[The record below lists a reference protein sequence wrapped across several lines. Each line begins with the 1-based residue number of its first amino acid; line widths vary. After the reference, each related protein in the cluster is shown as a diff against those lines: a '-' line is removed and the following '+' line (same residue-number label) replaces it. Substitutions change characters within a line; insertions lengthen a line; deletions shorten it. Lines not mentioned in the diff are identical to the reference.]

1 MTTERATGAAV
12 DAITLEVL
20 RNALYSVSDEMVAG
34 LIRASYSTNIKDR
47 RDASC
52 GIYTAEGDVIAMSEF
67 GGTPLHL
74 GTMHPAVRTV
84 FASWPPETF
93 EPGDAIIMNT
103 PYPAGPGHLND
114 VCVVGPIFVDGELF
128 GLAASQSHRVDIGGF
143 APGSMPFGVTEHF
156 QEGLQITPMKIMRRG
171 VLDEHLLA
179 FINQNV
185 RTPEEQT
192 GDLMAQVAANVIAQR
207 RIEELAARHGKE
219 RLQGYFTA
227 LLDYSER
234 RMIAGIRTLPEGV
247 YRGEDVIEGDGIVTD
262 DITIRVEITVRDG
275 RFIADFSETDP
286 QVLGPI
292 NCRWPSVAACVYYL
306 LKCLVDP
313 ELPANA
319 GAYRPVEV
327 RTKPGTVLEAQ
338 FPAAVCNANII
349 TTQRIVDAMLRA
361 LIDAAPERAIAAC
374 SGTMNLLNIGG
385 FVPESGRYFNYIE
398 TYGGGQGAMHDR
410 DGMNG
415 VHSHMTNT
423 RNAPVEAIEAA
434 YPLRVRSYGLE
445 PDSEGP
451 GRWRGGVGMHRE
463 FDILGSYTRLTVSS
477 DRQKRHPW
485 GAFGGG
491 EATGSADIV
500 EQLDGV
506 RLELPSKVTMF
517 LKQGDHLRTVTPGGG
532 GWGDA
537 LERASEHVAAD
548 VREGLV
554 STERAA
560 SVYGVVVGA
569 DGTVDAA
576 GTTDARRRLRD
587 ARAG

>member
-1 MTTERATGAAV
+1 MTTERDARPAV
-12 DAITLEVL
+12 DPVTLEVL
-20 RNALYSVSDEMVAG
+20 RNGLYSVSDEMVAG

-47 RDASC
+47 RDCSC
-52 GIYTAEGDVIAMSEF
+52 GIYTSDGDVIAMSEF

-84 FASWPPETF
+84 FDSWPPETL

-128 GLAASQSHRVDIGGF
+128 GLAASQSHRVDIGGY

-207 RIEELAARHGKE
+207 RISELAEKHGKD
-219 RLQGYFTA
+219 RLREYFGA

-234 RMIAGIRTLPEGV
+234 RMIAGIRSLPEGV

-262 DITIRVEITVRDG
+262 DVHIRVEVTVRDG

-327 RTKPGTVLEAQ
+327 RTRPGTVLEAQ

-361 LIDAAPERAIAAC
+361 LIEAAPERAIAAC
-374 SGTMNLLNIGG
+374 SGTMNLLNVGG
-385 FVPESGRYFNYIE
+385 YVPDSGRYFNYIE

-410 DGMNG
+410 DGMDG

-434 YPLRVRSYGLE
+434 YPLRVRFYGLV
-445 PDSEGP
+445 PDSEGA
-451 GRWRGGVGMHRE
+451 GRWRGGVGMQRE

-477 DRQKRHPW
+477 DRQRVHPW
-485 GAFGGG
+485 GAFGGQ
-491 EATGSADIV
+491 EAAGSADIV
-500 EQLDGV
+500 ESLDGT
-506 RLELPSKVTMF
+506 RTELPSKVTTF
-517 LKQGDHLRTVTPGGG
+517 LQQGDHLRTVTPGGG
-532 GWGDA
+532 GWGDP
-537 LERASEHVAAD
+537 LEREPERVARD
-548 VREGLV
+548 VREGFV
-554 STERAA
+554 STARAA
-560 SVYGVVVGA
+560 EVYGVVVGA
-569 DGTVDAA
+569 DGAVNDSA
-576 GTTDARRRLRD
+576 TTTRRD
-587 ARAG
+587 AIRRART

>member
-1 MTTERATGAAV
+1 MTTVRDATPAV
-12 DAITLEVL
+12 DAVTLEVL

-47 RDASC
+47 HDASC

-84 FASWPPETF
+84 FASWPPESL

-128 GLAASQSHRVDIGGF
+128 GIAASQSHRVDIGGF

-192 GDLMAQVAANVIAQR
+192 GDLMAQIAANVIAQR
-207 RIEELAARHGKE
+207 RLEELAVRHGRE
-219 RLQGYFTA
+219 RLKGYFAA

-234 RMIAGIRTLPEGV
+234 RMIAGIRTLPEGT

-262 DITIRVEITVRDG
+262 DIAIRVEITVRDG
-275 RFIADFSETDP
+275 RFIADFSDTDP

-313 ELPANA
+313 DLPANA
-319 GAYRPVEV
+319 GSYRPVEV

-361 LIDAAPERAIAAC
+361 LIEAAPERAIAAC

-385 FVPESGRYFNYIE
+385 FVPETGRYFNYIE

-410 DGMNG
+410 DGMDG

-434 YPLRVRSYGLE
+434 YPLRVRSYGLV

-451 GRWRGGVGMHRE
+451 GRWRGGIGMHRE
-463 FDILGSYTRLTVSS
+463 FDILGTYTRLTVSS
-477 DRQKRHPW
+477 DRQKVHPW
-485 GAFGGG
+485 GVFGGG
-491 EATGSADIV
+491 DAAGSADIV
-500 EQLDGV
+500 VSPDGTRV
-506 RLELPSKVTMF
+506 ELPSKITTF

-532 GWGDA
+532 GWGDPHERPAA
-537 LERASEHVAAD
+537 LVAAD
-548 VREGLV
+548 VREGIV
-554 STERAA
+554 SRERAA
-560 SVYGVVVGA
+560 SVYRVVLGP
-569 DGTVDAA
+569 DGDVDETATA
-576 GTTDARRRLRD
+576 EARRSP
-587 ARAG
+587 GP

>member
-1 MTTERATGAAV
+1 MTADRPGVGATATTGAIV
-12 DAITLEVL
+12 DPVTLEVL

-52 GIYTAEGDVIAMSEF
+52 GVYTASGDVIAMSEF

-84 FASWPPETF
+84 FDSWPPETL

-128 GLAASQSHRVDIGGF
+128 AIAASQSHRVDIGGF

-192 GDLMAQVAANVIAQR
+192 GDLMAQIAANVIAQR
-207 RIEELAARHGKE
+207 RMEELAARHGKD
-219 RLQGYFTA
+219 RLRAYFTA

-234 RMIAGIRTLPEGV
+234 RMIAGIRSLPEGT
-247 YRGEDVIEGDGIVTD
+247 YHGEDVIEGDGIVTD
-262 DITIRVEITVRDG
+262 NIAIRVDVTVRDG
-275 RFIADFSETDP
+275 RFIADFSDTDP

-349 TTQRIVDAMLRA
+349 TTQRIVDALLRA
-361 LIDAAPERAIAAC
+361 LIEAAPERAIAAC

-385 FVPESGRYFNYIE
+385 FVPESGRYYNYIE

-410 DGMNG
+410 DGMDG

-434 YPLRVRSYGLE
+434 YPLRVRSYGLV

-451 GRWRGGVGMHRE
+451 GRWRGGVGMHR
-463 FDILGSYTRLTVSS
+463 GSTSLVRTPASRSAATARTSIPGVSS
-477 DRQKRHPW
+477 
-485 GAFGGG
+485 G
-491 EATGSADIV
+491 
-500 EQLDGV
+500 
-506 RLELPSKVTMF
+506 
-517 LKQGDHLRTVTPGGG
+517 
-532 GWGDA
+532 
-537 LERASEHVAAD
+537 
-548 VREGLV
+548 
-554 STERAA
+554 
-560 SVYGVVVGA
+560 
-569 DGTVDAA
+569 
-576 GTTDARRRLRD
+576 ARRPPAPPTSWR
-587 ARAG
+587 ARTGRGWSCRQRSPRSSSRATICGR